1 MSALFLL
8 GFMGSGKS
16 AVARHLSR
24 GLNLPLID
32 LDSYIETQ
40 IGTSIADFFVLQGE
54 DAFRNV
60 ETEALEKFCGTRAVV
75 SLGGGVPTREIN
87 RQHLKKAAESGAL
100 VVYLQTSASILAARI
115 RRAPGKRP
123 LIDGDGPL
131 DLEATQRRVEE
142 LMREREGFYL
152 ECANFQVSTDN
163 ASIQDVA
170 SQIEDAYRAF

>member
-1 MSALFLL
+1 MAALFLL

-24 GLNLPLID
+24 GLNLPLVD
-32 LDSYIETQ
+32 LDAYIESQ
-40 IGTSIADFFVLQGE
+40 IGTSIAEFFALHGE
-54 DAFRNV
+54 EAFRGI
-60 ETEALEKFCGTRAVV
+60 ETEALKNFCGRRAVI

-87 RQHLKKAAESGAL
+87 RELLKQAAAGGAL
-100 VVYLQTSASILAARI
+100 VVYLQTAPATLAARI

-131 DLEATQRRVEE
+131 DLEATQRLVEA

-152 ECANFQVSTDN
+152 ECANFRVETDN
-163 ASIQDVA
+163 FSIQDVA
-170 SQIEDAYRAF
+170 AHVERAYRNG